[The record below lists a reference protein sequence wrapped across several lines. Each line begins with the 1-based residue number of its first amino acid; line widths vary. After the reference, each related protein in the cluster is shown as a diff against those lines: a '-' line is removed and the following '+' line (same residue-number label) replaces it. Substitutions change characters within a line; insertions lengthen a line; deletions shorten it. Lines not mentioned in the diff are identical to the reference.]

1 MSSSAAAVAAPHAP
15 RLRLVLV
22 QGPVSDRTPGAM
34 RGAAVLAAMLAER
47 YGLAPEPFGAPE
59 DTSRRESW
67 APALRR
73 ARPLLE
79 AVSARLAR
87 GLGADERPIVV
98 AGRCAS
104 SIATL
109 PRFAA
114 AHPGLAL
121 VWFDAH
127 GDFHTP
133 RSTPTGYLGGM
144 VLSAASGL
152 WESGL
157 GAGLDPRRLVVAG
170 ARDLDVEEAPLM
182 DAHGV
187 RRVPPGPE
195 LEARLRAAVPP
206 DGPLLIHVDWDVLDP
221 SAFPAEYKVPDGLRP
236 AELRACLAALAA
248 TGRVVGLEAAEFDA
262 PADPHATAIAA
273 AIGAEVLRPVVER
286 LAAA

>member
-1 MSSSAAAVAAPHAP
+1 MSDRAAVS
-15 RLRLVLV
+15 LILV

-34 RGAAVLAAMLAER
+34 RGAAALARALAER
-47 YGLAPEPFGAPE
+47 HGLAVEAFGEPDAAPRDE
-59 DTSRRESW
+59 RWE
-67 APALRR
+67 AALRR

-79 AVSARLAR
+79 AVAARLAR
-87 GLGADERPIVV
+87 GLAAGERMVVV

-104 SIATL
+104 SLATL

-114 AHPGLAL
+114 AHPGLGV

-133 RSTPTGYLGGM
+133 QSTPTGYLGGM
-144 VLSAASGL
+144 VLGAATGL

-157 GAGLDPRRLVVAG
+157 GAGLDPRRLVMVG
-170 ARDLDVEEAPLM
+170 ARDLDPTELPLIEAQ
-182 DAHGV
+182 GV
-187 RRVPPGPE
+187 RRVPPGPD
-195 LEARLRAAVPP
+195 LPARLRAALPGE
-206 DGPLLIHVDWDVLDP
+206 GPLLVHVDWDVLDP
-221 SAFPAEYKVPDGLRP
+221 AAFPAEYKVPGGLRP

-262 PADPHATAIAA
+262 PDDPHATAIAA

-286 LAAA
+286 LLAP

>member
-1 MSSSAAAVAAPHAP
+1 MGDRGTAAP
-15 RLRLVLV
+15 RLILV

-34 RGAAVLAAMLAER
+34 RGAAALARALAER
-47 YGLAPEPFGAPE
+47 HGLKPETLGEPDAAP
-59 DTSRRESW
+59 RHESW
-67 APALRR
+67 EPALRR

-87 GLGADERPIVV
+87 GLGAGERALVV

-114 AHPGLAL
+114 AHPGLGV

-133 RSTPTGYLGGM
+133 QSTPTGYLGGM
-144 VLSAASGL
+144 VLSAAAGL
-152 WESGL
+152 WDSGL
-157 GAGLDPRRLVVAG
+157 GAGLAPRRLAMVG
-170 ARDLDVEEAPLM
+170 ARDLDPTEVPLM

-187 RRVPPGPE
+187 KRVPPGPD
-195 LEARLRAAVPP
+195 LVARMREAVPAGE
-206 DGPLLIHVDWDVLDP
+206 GPLLVHVDWDVLDP
-221 SAFPAEYKVPDGLRP
+221 AAFPAEYKVPGGLQP
-236 AELRACLAALAA
+236 AELRACLAALAE

-262 PADPHATAIAA
+262 PLDPHATAIAA

-286 LAAA
+286 LAAAA